1 MNSLVDHNAHFD
13 ELANYFSSYLRDI
26 STIVSQLKSYAYSI
40 INVPQPSLKNMPITS
55 DISSIMAA
63 CKRTYD
69 DIKRVE
75 SILKG
80 HAKGKG
86 NESSASGS
94 RVSST
99 KKIGASANKINHLQ
113 LQLETIEVNKESRIQ
128 SAQELTESPA
138 KLQEKSKDFPIQ
150 IEEETKSTRI
160 SNHLHNE
167 PSEE

>member
-1 MNSLVDHNAHFD
+1 M
-13 ELANYFSSYLRDI
+13 RDI
-26 STIVSQLKSYAYSI
+26 STIITQVKSHAYSI
-40 INVPQPSLKNMPITS
+40 INVPQPAQKIMAISS

-86 NESSASGS
+86 NDSSVSGS

-99 KKIGASANKINHLQ
+99 RKLGGAAANKINGLQ
-113 LQLETIEVNKESRIQ
+113 LQLEAIGGNKDSRIQ
-128 SAQELTESPA
+128 SAQELTESPER
-138 KLQEKSKDFPIQ
+138 LQ
-150 IEEETKSTRI
+150 
-160 SNHLHNE
+160 
-167 PSEE
+167 